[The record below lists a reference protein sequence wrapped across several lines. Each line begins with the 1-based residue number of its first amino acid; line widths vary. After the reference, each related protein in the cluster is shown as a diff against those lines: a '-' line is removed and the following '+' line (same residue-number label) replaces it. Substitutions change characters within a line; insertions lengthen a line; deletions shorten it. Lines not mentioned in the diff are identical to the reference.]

1 MTKLLLKKELVLS
14 MHPTVPIMLLLGAMA
29 LIPNYP
35 YLVMYFY
42 VTLSL
47 FFTCLNARE
56 NNDTAY
62 TLSLPV
68 KKTDIVKARLLF
80 ACIVE
85 LISLAVTVPF
95 IFLSA
100 KIAPQGN
107 AAGMDANL
115 VLLGQ
120 GFVLFGFFNFVFFTS
135 YYKDVSKVGVPF
147 VIACV
152 VSFVLVA
159 ADVCLCYALPYVR
172 DVLDTPGFSF
182 LKEKAVCLVL
192 GAAVYAALTVMTY
205 KLSAKRFAKQ
215 DIK

>member
-1 MTKLLLKKELVLS
+1 MTRLLLKKEFVLS
-14 MHPTVPIMLLLGAMA
+14 MHPTVPIMLLLGVMA
-29 LIPNYP
+29 IIPNYP

-56 NNDTAY
+56 NNDTVY

-68 KKTDIVKARLLF
+68 KKTDIVKSRLLF

-95 IFLSA
+95 ILLSA

-120 GFVLFGFFNFVFFTS
+120 GFVLFGLFNLVFFTS

-147 VIACV
+147 VKASV
-152 VSFVLVA
+152 VSFILVA
-159 ADVCLCYALPYVR
+159 VDVCLCYAFPMVR

-182 LKEKAVCLVL
+182 LKEKAVCLAL
-192 GAAVYAALTVMTY
+192 GAAVYAVLTLITF
-205 KLSAKRFAKQ
+205 KISAKRMLIQ
-215 DIK
+215 DVK

>member
-1 MTKLLLKKELVLS
+1 MLGKLLKKELTLT
-14 MHPTVPIMLLLGAMA
+14 MHPTVPVMLLLGTMV

-35 YLVMYFY
+35 YLVAFFY

-56 NNDTAY
+56 NNDAVF

-68 KKTDIVKARLLF
+68 KKADLVRSRILF

-85 LISLAVTVPF
+85 LLSVLLAVPFTVV
-95 IFLSA
+95 SA
-100 KIAPQGN
+100 TIAPQGN

-120 GFVLFGFFNFVFFTS
+120 GLLLFGLFNLVFFTS
-135 YYKDVSKVGVPF
+135 YYKDIAKVGVPF
-147 VIACV
+147 VKASA
-152 VSFVLVA
+152 VSFALVA
-159 ADVCLCYALPYVR
+159 ADVCLCCAVPYVKN
-172 DVLDTPGFSF
+172 VLDTPGFAHIVPKTVCLILGALSFAILTLTAYRIGTKRF
-182 LKEKAVCLVL
+182 LKL
-192 GAAVYAALTVMTY
+192 
-205 KLSAKRFAKQ
+205 

>member
-1 MTKLLLKKELVLS
+1 MLGKLLKKELTLT
-14 MHPTVPIMLLLGAMA
+14 MHPTVPVMLLLGTMV

-35 YLVMYFY
+35 YLVAFFY

-56 NNDTAY
+56 NNDAVF

-68 KKTDIVKARLLF
+68 EKADLVRSRILF

-85 LISLAVTVPF
+85 LLSVLLAAPFTVV
-95 IFLSA
+95 SA

-120 GFVLFGFFNFVFFTS
+120 GLLLFGLFNLVFFTS
-135 YYKDVSKVGVPF
+135 YYKDIAKVGVPF
-147 VIACV
+147 VKASA
-152 VSFVLVA
+152 VSFALVA
-159 ADVCLCYALPYVR
+159 ADVCLCYAVPYVKN
-172 DVLDTPGFSF
+172 VLDTPGFAHIVP
-182 LKEKAVCLVL
+182 KTVCLIL
-192 GAAVYAALTVMTY
+192 GALSFAVLTLTAY
-205 KLSAKRFAKQ
+205 RIGAKRFLKL